1 MAVSKIF
8 QIVLYS
14 IISYSICHV
23 FFICS
28 IEMWRRVKYVESW
41 QSNVHFV
48 FCVDYGSQRVV
59 EASHLRQLPEELE
72 SIPFVAIECK
82 FSGAHRFTQKTLA
95 MLRSALLPNTF
106 FHAIFKKDT
115 NEILHLFVGDAD
127 VTQMMLCTLGSTLL
141 PTASR
146 AERHL

>member
-1 MAVSKIF
+1 MS
-8 QIVLYS
+8 
-14 IISYSICHV
+14 C

-28 IEMWRRVKYVESW
+28 IEMCRRAKFLYKA
-41 QSNVHFV
+41 QLNGHV
-48 FCVDYGSQRVV
+48 FLCVDYGCQWIVAVDSQIRK
-59 EASHLRQLPEELE
+59 LE
-72 SIPFVAIECK
+72 NIPFFSMECK
-82 FSGAHRFTQKTLA
+82 FSGTHRFTQKTLA

-106 FHAIFKKDT
+106 FNAIFKKDT